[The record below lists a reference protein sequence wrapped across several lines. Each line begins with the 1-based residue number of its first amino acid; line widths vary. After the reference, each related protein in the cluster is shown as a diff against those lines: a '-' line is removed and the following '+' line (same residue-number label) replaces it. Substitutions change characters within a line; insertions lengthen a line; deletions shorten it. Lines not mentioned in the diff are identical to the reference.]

1 MRLISTFLL
10 CFCFF
15 ATIFR
20 AEAQDPRFAQFYA
33 APLQVNPALIG
44 VYQGQYRAVINYR
57 ELYTSILSNNP
68 FRTIGAS
75 FDMRYRVMQG
85 DYIGVGISAMRDQ
98 AGVSAFNRFRGNL
111 GASFL
116 KQLGGGR
123 YGGHDQYLVAGAQI
137 GVGQRGLDWGKMWFS
152 QQYNEDFAF
161 VDPTVDNGE
170 GLQNMNTDI
179 YLDFNAGLLWYAL
192 FADNQSLYFG
202 GAIQHLNTPNISFL
216 ENVDEKLHMKF
227 VGQVGGEL
235 PFNDNLS
242 ILPAALVMSQN
253 KYMSITAGGN
263 FRYTN
268 RDWREVAIR
277 AGVWAH
283 VANELESGMG
293 LDAVVIA
300 AILETER
307 WNIGVSYDVTASS
320 LAEANNSRGA
330 FELSL
335 IYVHPEKQRRPSVNC
350 PKF

>member
-1 MRLISTFLL
+1 MRLISTLLFLG
-10 CFCFF
+10 CFF

-20 AEAQDPRFAQFYA
+20 ADAQDPRFAQFYA

-44 VYQGQYRAVINYR
+44 VHQGQYRAVINYR
-57 ELYTSILSNNP
+57 ELYTSILSNNA

-75 FDMRYRVMQG
+75 FDMRFPVMRG
-85 DYIGVGISAMRDQ
+85 DYVGVGISAMRDQ

-123 YGGHDQYLVAGAQI
+123 YGGYDQYLVAGAQV

-152 QQYNEDFAF
+152 EQFNEDFAF

-170 GLQNMNTDI
+170 ALQNMNTDI

-253 KYMSITAGGN
+253 KYLSITAGGN

-277 AGVWAH
+277 AGAWAH
-283 VANELESGMG
+283 VANQLESGMG
-293 LDAVVIA
+293 LDAVIVA

-307 WNIGVSYDVTASS
+307 WNIGISYDVTSSS
-320 LAEANNSRGA
+320 LKEANNSRGA

-335 IYVHPEKQRRPSVNC
+335 IYVAREKQRRPSVNC